1 MDKVDRFVEK
11 QIRPL
16 FNDLADK
23 ANLSDEEREVFYQ
36 REFLK
41 WSLVK
46 VSMALP
52 CSESTA
58 KRRYRSARRKLN
70 KAL

>member
-1 MDKVDRFVEK
+1 MDKVDRFVEQ

-16 FNDLADK
+16 FDDISRK
-23 ANLSDEEREVFYQ
+23 AMLTEEEKIIFYE

-46 VSMALP
+46 TAMALP

-70 KAL
+70 RCL

>member
-1 MDKVDRFVEK
+1 MDKFDRLIEK

-16 FNDLADK
+16 YEDISSK
-23 ANLSDEEREVFYQ
+23 AQLSDEEKIVFYE

-46 VSMALP
+46 VAMQLP

-58 KRRYRSARRKLN
+58 KRRYRSARRKINRSL
-70 KAL
+70 

>member
-1 MDKVDRFVEK
+1 MDKVDRFVET

-23 ANLSDEEREVFYQ
+23 ANLDDEEREVFYQ

-58 KRRYRSARRKLN
+58 KRRYKSARRKLN

>member
-1 MDKVDRFVEK
+1 MDKVDRFIERL
-11 QIRPL
+11 ICPL
-16 FNDLADK
+16 YDDLAEK
-23 ANLSDEEREVFYQ
+23 AKLTDEEKEIFYK

-46 VSMALP
+46 TAMALP
-52 CSESTA
+52 CSDSTA

-70 KAL
+70 KVL

>member
-1 MDKVDRFVEK
+1 MDKVDRFVERH
-11 QIRPL
+11 IRPL
-16 FNDLADK
+16 FEDISNK
-23 ANLSDEEREVFYQ
+23 AQLSDEEKIVFYE

-46 VSMALP
+46 VALALP

>member
-1 MDKVDRFVEK
+1 MDNVDRFVEK

-16 FNDLADK
+16 FDDLALEAK
-23 ANLSDEEREVFYQ
+23 LTDEEKEIFYK

-41 WSLVK
+41 WSLIK
-46 VSMALP
+46 VAMALP
-52 CSESTA
+52 CSDSTA

-70 KAL
+70 KIL

>member
-23 ANLSDEEREVFYQ
+23 ANLSDEEREIFYQ

-41 WSLVK
+41 WSLIK

>member
-16 FNDLADK
+16 FNDLAEQAK
-23 ANLSDEEREVFYQ
+23 LTDEEKEIFYQ

-46 VSMALP
+46 VSMSLP

>member
-1 MDKVDRFVEK
+1 MDKVDRFFEK

-23 ANLSDEEREVFYQ
+23 ANLNDEEREIFYQ

>member
-1 MDKVDRFVEK
+1 MDKVDQFVEK

-23 ANLSDEEREVFYQ
+23 AKLTDEEREIFYK

-41 WSLVK
+41 WSLAK

>member
-16 FNDLADK
+16 FDDLANK
-23 ANLSDEEREVFYQ
+23 ANLSDEEREIFYQ

-41 WSLVK
+41 WSLIK

>member
-16 FNDLADK
+16 FNDLANK
-23 ANLSDEEREVFYQ
+23 ANLSDEEREIFYQ

-41 WSLVK
+41 WSLIK

>member
-23 ANLSDEEREVFYQ
+23 ANLNDEEREVFYQ

>member
-1 MDKVDRFVEK
+1 MDNLDRFVEK

-16 FNDLADK
+16 FDDLANK
-23 ANLSDEEREVFYQ
+23 AKLTDEEKEIFYK

-41 WSLVK
+41 WSLIK
-46 VSMALP
+46 AAMALP
-52 CSESTA
+52 CSDSTA

-70 KAL
+70 KIL